1 MQVLPHFATVG
12 PNDAPNTALLLHGIL
27 GSHRNW
33 RSFARRLATAL
44 PDWRFVLVDQRCHG
58 NSTHLSG
65 PHTVASCAED
75 LVRLE
80 EHLGCSVQAVIGH
93 SFGGKVALEWSIK
106 PRSQR
111 ATVIVLDSPAGGTAA
126 RVQSSLARGSDTAK
140 EPLDTD
146 TSAVERV
153 IQAVRTVPMP
163 VTDRRDV
170 ADFLHAKGFS
180 GGLASWMT
188 SNLRREGKILVWS
201 FDLDGVIE
209 LLQDYRQLDYWDI
222 VQAPP
227 QDVDLVQIW
236 AENSDRWLPSDRAQL
251 AEIDHPRSRVYRL
264 KDAGHWLH
272 VDNAAGLLALLVPV
286 LRTDGRC

>member
-12 PNDAPNTALLLHGIL
+12 SDDAPNTALLLHGIL

-58 NSTHLSG
+58 DSIRLSG

-80 EHLGCSVQAVIGH
+80 QHLGCTVHAVIGH
-93 SFGGKVALEWSIK
+93 SFGGKVALEWAMKS
-106 PRSQR
+106 RSQS
-111 ATVIVLDSPAGGTAA
+111 ATVIVLDSPAGGTSA
-126 RVQSSLARGSDTAK
+126 RVQSSLARGSDSAGG
-140 EPLDTD
+140 PLDTD

-153 IQAVRTVPMP
+153 IKAVRMVPMP

-170 ADFLHAKGFS
+170 ADFLHTRGFS
-180 GGLASWMT
+180 VGLASWMT
-188 SNLRREGKILVWS
+188 SNLRREGKTLVWS
-201 FDLDGVIE
+201 FDLEGVIE
-209 LLQDYRQLDYWDI
+209 LLQDYRQLDYWHV

-227 QDVDLVQIW
+227 LGIDMVQIW

-264 KDAGHWLH
+264 NDAGHWLH

-286 LRTDGRC
+286 LRADGRP